1 VRFVPY
7 GVFIRV
13 FDDINWLVHLSELSQ
28 KSVQNPNEV
37 VKLGQIV
44 KAKLILLDT
53 KNRKLWLSMK
63 DADPNAK
70 KDIKETKDTAKK
82 TAAKKPSKGLEDVV
96 KMLEEEG
103 E

>member
-1 VRFVPY
+1 
-7 GVFIRV
+7 
-13 FDDINWLVHLSELSQ
+13 
-28 KSVQNPNEV
+28 
-37 VKLGQIV
+37 
-44 KAKLILLDT
+44 
-53 KNRKLWLSMK
+53 MK